1 MGALLPLSRLVLGH
15 MSAQDPLGVCE
26 NRVLCGG
33 KCAVGVGRGMSDSPM
48 HLVNQLQRDS
58 APAFAKSRVNTP
70 LQAAIACHGGV
81 RPLCSNDHIEYSVAV
96 YALYKEP
103 VAYQAA
109 PATTATSCNQLVP
122 VPCLTDE
129 RKSRFGA
136 AVVAP
141 KTTVFLANGGSIEP
155 VWQLATS

>member
-1 MGALLPLSRLVLGH
+1 MPTGPLREPFVAVYGGTQKNAPLECAKIEC
-15 MSAQDPLGVCE
+15 SA
-26 NRVLCGG
+26 
-33 KCAVGVGRGMSDSPM
+33 
-48 HLVNQLQRDS
+48 
-58 APAFAKSRVNTP
+58 
-70 LQAAIACHGGV
+70 
-81 RPLCSNDHIEYSVAV
+81 AV

>member
-1 MGALLPLSRLVLGH
+1 MSALLPLSRLVLGH

-26 NRVLCGG
+26 NRVLCGD
-33 KCAVGVGRGMSDSPM
+33 KCAVGVGRGISDSPM

-96 YALYKEP
+96 YTLYKGP

-109 PATTATSCNQLVP
+109 PAT
-122 VPCLTDE
+122 
-129 RKSRFGA
+129 
-136 AVVAP
+136 
-141 KTTVFLANGGSIEP
+141 
-155 VWQLATS
+155 